1 MVGEVIPNEGIEAVV
16 VRIQVRRHD
25 GHELALPSRR
35 RPGASPVEQGRGP
48 VAAIGP
54 VGRNGLA
61 VPVGAVGRV
70 EQERGRHQQRR
81 RGLVL
86 GPLQDLGRSAR
97 VIADQPAEEKLVIR
111 HEGTI
116 AAGADDAL
124 MVG

>member
-1 MVGEVIPNEGIEAVV
+1 MVGEVVPNEGVEAVV
-16 VRIQVRRHD
+16 VRLQVRRHD

-35 RPGASPVEQGRGP
+35 RSGASPVEQGRGP
-48 VAAIGP
+48 VAAVGPIG
-54 VGRNGLA
+54 RSGLA
-61 VPVGAVGRV
+61 VPVGPVGRV
-70 EQERGRHQQRR
+70 EHERGRHQQRR

-97 VIADQPAEEKLVIR
+97 VTADQPAEEELVIG

-124 MVG
+124 TVG